1 MHYLCQLS
9 ATRFRKI
16 KRDNRT
22 NFDIVRVSFM
32 NLGIIPNSLPGR
44 RSGFRRKAAVFNF
57 SEFAALYRV
66 APAVAGKP
74 FGNLRRCWPEN
85 LSTPLLL
92 TLSLVTLLAIST
104 TSCTK
109 QSNVN
114 SSGFA
119 PSQST
124 LPAPNYV
131 VQDLLSYARPLCGT
145 AADGDLYPGVSAPF
159 GMIQWSPDAGSGL
172 HCGGY
177 AYEYSTIC
185 GFSLDHLS
193 GAGCNYG
200 GNFAFMPVLSMPTES
215 PGGSHTAF
223 ATAFSH
229 NQETAKPGYYALT
242 LDNGI
247 KVELAATERSGF
259 GRFTYPDGKNASMV
273 INAASAANGVVQS
286 AIQINPDQ
294 KEISGWAVGGH
305 FCGGPDQGRTY
316 FCAIFSQPF
325 AGYGTWGNVSL
336 DNGGTNAIGRAAGAF
351 VSFNPPADRTV
362 LVKVAIS
369 YVSVA
374 NARANLE
381 AESPL
386 SAFSSKDFDQAV
398 TAAGQNW
405 NLYLNRIQVSGG
417 TPAQMET
424 FYSMLYRVF
433 LGPTICSD
441 ANGEYMGYDGQ
452 VHHTEDHR
460 VQYANFSG
468 WDIYRSESQLLA
480 MLDPQRA
487 GDMAQSLLLDYQQ
500 GGTFP
505 RWGVPNEDSGV
516 MMGDPAAAIIA
527 DFYAFG
533 ATNFDTRSTLAGL
546 VRAATDPTVYAPRTG
561 TYERDALA
569 DYLKLGYVPEYQ
581 IGGYGN
587 VSMTLEYVSADFA
600 LSQFAQALGDNTNSA
615 MLLRQAQNWTN
626 HFNPASG
633 YLEMRRRDGSWP
645 PGFQPDAMGYDGN
658 QAYVEGTAAQY
669 VWMVPFNLKTLFY
682 LMGGPETA
690 SLRLDQFFTELNA
703 GVNTTYAYLGNE
715 PCLETPWEYCF
726 LGQPY
731 KTQNVVR
738 QAMTQ
743 LFSAAPRGYPGN
755 DDLGQMSSWYVFG
768 ALGMYPELPGSDIL
782 VLGSPLFPKAVVHL
796 PNGDVIITG
805 QGATD
810 NAPYVQSLT
819 VNGQPWNKPWIRFAD
834 IARGGSLA
842 YELGTKPNT
851 HWGSDPTNVPPSF
864 TGTPN

>member
-1 MHYLCQLS
+1 M
-9 ATRFRKI
+9 
-16 KRDNRT
+16 
-22 NFDIVRVSFM
+22 NF
-32 NLGIIPNSLPGR
+32 GTIPNPVPGT
-44 RSGFRRKAAVFNF
+44 RSGFRQKAAIPGFLKL
-57 SEFAALYRV
+57 AALYRV
-66 APAVAGKP
+66 AATVVGKP
-74 FGNLRRCWPEN
+74 FGNLRRCWPAIF
-85 LSTPLLL
+85 LKFRLPAFCLIA
-92 TLSLVTLLAIST
+92 LLAIGT

-109 QSNVN
+109 QSDVN
-114 SSGFA
+114 PSGSSA
-119 PSQST
+119 SQT
-124 LPAPNYV
+124 PAPTPAYG
-131 VQDLLSYARPLCGT
+131 VQDLLSYAKPLCGT
-145 AADGDLYPGVSAPF
+145 AADGDLYPGASAPF
-159 GMIQWSPDAGSGL
+159 GMLQWSPDTQSGL

-177 AYEYSTIC
+177 AYEESTIG

-193 GAGCNYG
+193 GAGCTYG
-200 GNFAFMPVLSMPTES
+200 GNFAFMPVLGRLISS
-215 PGGSHTAF
+215 PGTSRSLF
-223 ATAFSH
+223 RSAFSH
-229 NQETAKPGYYALT
+229 DSETARPGYYAVT
-242 LDNGI
+242 LASGI
-247 KVELAATERSGF
+247 KVEITATERSGF
-259 GRFTYPDGKNASMV
+259 GRFTYPAGEAAMA
-273 INAASAANGVVQS
+273 INTASAANGVKVSGVQ
-286 AIQINPDQ
+286 ILPDQ
-294 KEISGWAVGGH
+294 NEITGWADGGH
-305 FCGGPDQGRTY
+305 FCGGPDQTTIY

-325 AGYGTWGNVSL
+325 AGYSTWSDSSL
-336 DNGGTNAIGRAAGAF
+336 KNSGTNGEGQASGAF
-351 VSFNPPADRTV
+351 LNFNLAGDRTL
-362 LVKVAIS
+362 LVKVGIS

-386 SAFSSKDFDQAV
+386 SAFSSNDFDQA
-398 TAAGQNW
+398 TTEAGRNW
-405 NLYLNRIQVSGG
+405 NSYLNRIQVSGG
-417 TPAQMET
+417 TPPQIET

-441 ANGEYMGYDGQ
+441 ANGEYRGYDGQ
-452 VHHTEDHR
+452 VHHTEDRR

-516 MMGDPAAAIIA
+516 MMGDPAAPILA

-533 ATNFDTRSTLAGL
+533 ATNFDARATLAGL
-546 VRAATDPTVYAPRTG
+546 VRAATDPSVYAPRTG

-569 DYLKLGYVPEYQ
+569 DYLKLGYVPEHQ
-581 IGGYGN
+581 RGGYGN

-600 LSQFAQALGDNTNSA
+600 LSQVAKALGDDANSA
-615 MLLRQAQNWTN
+615 TLLRQAQNWTN

-645 PGFQPDAMGYDGN
+645 PGFLPDAMGYDGN

-669 VWMVPFNLKTLFY
+669 VWMVPFNLKTLFS
-682 LMGGPETA
+682 LMGGPEKA

-782 VLGSPLFPKAVVHL
+782 ILGSPLFPKAVVHL
-796 PNGDVIITG
+796 PTGDVTITG
-805 QGATD
+805 QGAAD

-819 VNGQPWNKPWIRFAD
+819 VNGQDWNRPWIRFAD
-834 IARGGSLA
+834 MARGGSLA
-842 YELGTKPNT
+842 YELGAKPNT
-851 HWGSDPTNVPPSF
+851 NWGSNPTNAPPSF
-864 TGTPN
+864 TGPPN